1 MFMRY
6 WFLKEFQ
13 IYGVYIVYL
22 NSLRVLAL
30 YYTKDLPT
38 RPNREVHTVRLQV
51 APGASTELTAPVLEL
66 ASWWNSLL
74 SRNKQNLPRGCGCK
88 ICLFPMVRKR
98 C

>member
-51 APGASTELTAPVLEL
+51 APGASTDCPC
-66 ASWWNSLL
+66 
-74 SRNKQNLPRGCGCK
+74 SRTGIVMKQSFIPQ
-88 ICLFPMVRKR
+88 
-98 C
+98 